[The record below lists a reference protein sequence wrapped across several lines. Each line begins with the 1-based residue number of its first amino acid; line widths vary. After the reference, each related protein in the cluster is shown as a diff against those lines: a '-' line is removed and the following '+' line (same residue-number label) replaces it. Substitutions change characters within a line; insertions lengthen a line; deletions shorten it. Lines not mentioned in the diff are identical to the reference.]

1 MRFPIELK
9 LRGSSTIKASVWV
22 VHVAAALALFHVPAF
37 REWGGGGVDGLI
49 AAGAWGSLLVSLLRG
64 LRTQAGLEGC
74 TVWLEGDGALELSRE
89 PGGTGGL
96 YRVRADSQVVLPM
109 AAWFALDP
117 VAQSAAEAEASRVRR
132 LFLVPDNLSAGSF
145 RLLRVWLR
153 HRAGRVPPG
162 NTAP

>member
-96 YRVRADSQVVLPM
+96 YRVRADSRVVLPM
-109 AAWFALDP
+109 AAWFALAP
-117 VAQSAAEAEASRVRR
+117 LPMAAGEHASSRPRR

-153 HRAGRVPPG
+153 HRSGRVPQAEA
-162 NTAP
+162 AP

>member
-1 MRFPIELK
+1 MQFPVELK
-9 LRGSSTIKASVWV
+9 LRGSRVIRASVWV

-37 REWGGGGVDGLI
+37 REWDGGGVDRLI
-49 AAGAWGSLLVSLLRG
+49 AACAWGLLLASLFRG
-64 LRTQAGLEGC
+64 LRAQAGLEGC

-96 YRVRADSQVVLPM
+96 YRVRADSRVVLPM
-109 AAWFALDP
+109 AAWFALAP
-117 VAQSAAEAEASRVRR
+117 LPMAAGKHASSRPRR

-153 HRAGRVPPG
+153 YRSGRVPQAEA
-162 NTAP
+162 AP